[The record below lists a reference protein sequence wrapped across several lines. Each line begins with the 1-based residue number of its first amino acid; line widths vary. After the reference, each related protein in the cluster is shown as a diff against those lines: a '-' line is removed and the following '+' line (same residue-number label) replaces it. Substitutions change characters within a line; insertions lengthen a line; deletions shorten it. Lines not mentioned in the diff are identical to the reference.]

1 MSIMLVGINHEN
13 WEECVNLKLDQGQ
26 EQYVAS
32 NVFSLAQAAYL
43 KTDTYSFIP
52 LAIYN
57 DDQMVGFLLWDQIPL
72 GDTGIYFIQRFMIDR
87 RYQRKGY
94 GKSGMKEIIKLI
106 VSQKPDCKVISLT
119 IKPDNVA
126 AQRLYESVGFHKTD
140 KIHNGEVVM
149 HYSVESMPAIN
160 D

>member
-1 MSIMLVGINHEN
+1 MSIRLVGINHEN
-13 WEECVNLKLDQGQ
+13 WEECVNLKLDKGQ

-87 RYQRKGY
+87 SY
-94 GKSGMKEIIKLI
+94 SN
-106 VSQKPDCKVISLT
+106 CIS
-119 IKPDNVA
+119 
-126 AQRLYESVGFHKTD
+126 R
-140 KIHNGEVVM
+140 
-149 HYSVESMPAIN
+149 
-160 D
+160 